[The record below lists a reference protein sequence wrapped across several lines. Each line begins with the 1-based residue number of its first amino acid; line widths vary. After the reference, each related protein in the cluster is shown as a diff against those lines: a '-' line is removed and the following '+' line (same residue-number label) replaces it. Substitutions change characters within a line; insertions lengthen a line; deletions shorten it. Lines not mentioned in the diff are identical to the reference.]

1 MIAASKEI
9 FGPYEE
15 NPRNPVLTSR
25 HLSDN
30 YFVNSTGHA
39 DMIELPDKRW
49 YMVSLGKR
57 NDLDGD
63 ANMGRETYL
72 LPMVWEP
79 TIVKW
84 EQVTDTKW
92 EPVKFLFPVA
102 APSTGKIERY
112 TPLPFSNMPQ
122 YIDNTFIDDFNSQS
136 LELDWTFVRVPFK
149 RAYTLLENPG
159 FLRLY
164 TNPNNIENRKRF
176 NLMGFRQRESDFDYE
191 IKMNFLPKE
200 DDVESGII
208 HYQKEWNYLSNL
220 VYKMN
225 KRYYLEQRLKQK
237 DKKIVS
243 LKKVVLKDYDGS
255 IILKTESR
263 KDRYTFYYS
272 LDNGKQFKFF
282 TSLDA
287 IKVLDR
293 NYTGALLGVFTTSN
307 GRVSRDYADFDW
319 VRYKDFTR

>member
-1 MIAASKEI
+1 
-9 FGPYEE
+9 
-15 NPRNPVLTSR
+15 
-25 HLSDN
+25 
-30 YFVNSTGHA
+30 
-39 DMIELPDKRW
+39 
-49 YMVSLGKR
+49 
-57 NDLDGD
+57 
-63 ANMGRETYL
+63 
-72 LPMVWEP
+72 
-79 TIVKW
+79 
-84 EQVTDTKW
+84 
-92 EPVKFLFPVA
+92 
-102 APSTGKIERY
+102 
-112 TPLPFSNMPQ
+112 MPQ

-176 NLMGFRQRESDFDYE
+176 NLMGFRQKESDFDYE
-191 IKMNFLPKE
+191 IKMNFLPEE

-287 IKVLDR
+287 IKILDR

>member
-1 MIAASKEI
+1 
-9 FGPYEE
+9 
-15 NPRNPVLTSR
+15 
-25 HLSDN
+25 
-30 YFVNSTGHA
+30 
-39 DMIELPDKRW
+39 
-49 YMVSLGKR
+49 
-57 NDLDGD
+57 
-63 ANMGRETYL
+63 
-72 LPMVWEP
+72 
-79 TIVKW
+79 
-84 EQVTDTKW
+84 
-92 EPVKFLFPVA
+92 
-102 APSTGKIERY
+102 
-112 TPLPFSNMPQ
+112 
-122 YIDNTFIDDFNSQS
+122 
-136 LELDWTFVRVPFK
+136 
-149 RAYTLLENPG
+149 
-159 FLRLY
+159 
-164 TNPNNIENRKRF
+164 
-176 NLMGFRQRESDFDYE
+176 MGFRQKESDFDYE

-237 DKKIVS
+237 DKKVVS

>member
-1 MIAASKEI
+1 
-9 FGPYEE
+9 
-15 NPRNPVLTSR
+15 
-25 HLSDN
+25 
-30 YFVNSTGHA
+30 
-39 DMIELPDKRW
+39 
-49 YMVSLGKR
+49 
-57 NDLDGD
+57 
-63 ANMGRETYL
+63 
-72 LPMVWEP
+72 
-79 TIVKW
+79 
-84 EQVTDTKW
+84 
-92 EPVKFLFPVA
+92 
-102 APSTGKIERY
+102 
-112 TPLPFSNMPQ
+112 MPQ

-176 NLMGFRQRESDFDYE
+176 NLMGFRQKESDFDYE

>member
-1 MIAASKEI
+1 
-9 FGPYEE
+9 
-15 NPRNPVLTSR
+15 
-25 HLSDN
+25 
-30 YFVNSTGHA
+30 
-39 DMIELPDKRW
+39 
-49 YMVSLGKR
+49 
-57 NDLDGD
+57 
-63 ANMGRETYL
+63 
-72 LPMVWEP
+72 
-79 TIVKW
+79 
-84 EQVTDTKW
+84 
-92 EPVKFLFPVA
+92 
-102 APSTGKIERY
+102 
-112 TPLPFSNMPQ
+112 MPQ

-164 TNPNNIENRKRF
+164 TNPNNIENRKIF
-176 NLMGFRQRESDFDYE
+176 NLMGFRQKESDFDYE

-200 DDVESGII
+200 DKVESGII
-208 HYQKEWNYLSNL
+208 HYQKEWNYITNL

-243 LKKVVLKDYDGS
+243 LKKVLLKDYDGS

-272 LDNGKQFKFF
+272 LDNGRQYKFF

-287 IKVLDR
+287 IEILDR
-293 NYTGALLGVFTTSN
+293 NYTGALLGVFATSN
-307 GRVSRDYADFDW
+307 GTVSRDYADFDW